1 MYQVQRSTWNNGRH
15 VIDRCGDRLTMV
27 DFLQNMVEHNTFTIG
42 ERILLFPNTHPSSR
56 TCFLAVQNC
65 AWCLL
70 CYCSVLCPGMDF
82 LKPLIKF
89 LFLIKV
95 KLRIGQIGYFKYLQW
110 LWLFLHYDAVIHSMR
125 IGHQQTI
132 LLISQ
137 VLVLLY
143 TKQWTLVTKMPSGS
157 CRQAWSFSSWLLFC
171 FF

>member
-1 MYQVQRSTWNNGRH
+1 MDVMWLIDV
-15 VIDRCGDRLTMV
+15 VIDLQWLTFCRIWWNTTHLQLV
-27 DFLQNMVEHNTFTIG
+27 RESSFSPTHTPVRGHAFLQYKIALDV
-42 ERILLFPNTHPSSR
+42 
-56 TCFLAVQNC
+56 
-65 AWCLL
+65 
-70 CYCSVLCPGMDF
+70 CSVIVQYSVLEWIF
-82 LKPLIKF
+82 WNRFIKF